1 MEISVS
7 PGSSLTSSYSN
18 SVDDYQMIGRDDA
31 ESNLAATIFTVVVSP
46 DFYIFYLE
54 IDDLLLNGSTTC
66 ETSPLSINHVSISN
80 ADSISMSQLSVRRS
94 NYNVNIFLLVSK
106 PGGVEV
112 QYLLEN
118 YDAITISNN

>member
-7 PGSSLTSSYSN
+7 PGSSLTSSYSS
-18 SVDDYQMIGRDDA
+18 SVDDYQMIGRDKA
-31 ESNLAATIFTVVVSP
+31 ESNIAATIFTAVVSP

-54 IDDLLLNGSTTC
+54 VDDILTNGSTTC
-66 ETSPLSINHVSISN
+66 VTSPLSINQVSISN

-118 YDAITISNN
+118 YDGVTVSNN

>member
-1 MEISVS
+1 MEIRLS

-18 SVDDYQMIGRDDA
+18 SVDDYQMIGRDDTG
-31 ESNLAATIFTVVVSP
+31 SNLAATIFTAVVSP

-54 IDDLLLNGSTTC
+54 IDDMLQNGQTTC
-66 ETSPLSINHVSISN
+66 VISPLSINQVAISN

-106 PGGVEV
+106 PVGVEV

-118 YDAITISNN
+118 YDGVTISNN

>member
-7 PGSSLTSSYSN
+7 SGSSLTSSYSN
-18 SVDDYQMIGRDDA
+18 SVDDYQMIGRDDTG
-31 ESNLAATIFTVVVSP
+31 SNLAATIFTAVVSP

-54 IDDLLLNGSTTC
+54 IDDMLQNGQTTC
-66 ETSPLSINHVSISN
+66 VISPLSINQVAISN

-118 YDAITISNN
+118 YDGVTISNN